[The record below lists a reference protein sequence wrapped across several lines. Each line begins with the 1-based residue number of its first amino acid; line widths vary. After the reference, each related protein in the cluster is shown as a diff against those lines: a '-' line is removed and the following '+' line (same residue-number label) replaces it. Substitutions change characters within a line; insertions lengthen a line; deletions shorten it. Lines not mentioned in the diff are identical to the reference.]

1 MELSSRLKQIADR
14 VREDSV
20 VADIG
25 TDHAYIPIY
34 LHQNN
39 KVKKSYACDIS
50 KGPLENAVR
59 NIRNYNL
66 EDSIE
71 TRLSNGLEK
80 INLEDEVDT
89 IIVAGMGGMLI
100 IDILKAK
107 PEVVEQA
114 DMLIL
119 QPQKSASSLR
129 KYLHQI
135 NFFIQDD
142 TILLDD
148 GRYYNIIIAR
158 NNNKLEYGEIEEYRE
173 VEYMFGRFEI
183 ESKTD
188 ILKSY
193 LEDEVKRL
201 EKILD
206 KNNVKI
212 KTGGIEESSS
222 RVESES
228 IIKLKNNYNL
238 HKGVLEEWEN

>member
-1 MELSSRLKQIADR
+1 
-14 VREDSV
+14 REDSI

-39 KVKKSYACDIS
+39 LIKKSYACDIS

-80 INLEDEVDT
+80 INIEDDVDT

-119 QPQKSASSLR
+119 QPQKSACSLR

-188 ILKSY
+188 ILKNY
-193 LEDEVKRL
+193 LEDEVVRL
-201 EKILD
+201 GKILD
-206 KNNVKI
+206 KNNIKI
-212 KTGGIEESSS
+212 KTSSEDERSEEQ
-222 RVESES
+222 ESDS
-228 IIKLKNNYNL
+228 IRKLKNNYNL
-238 HKGVLEEWEN
+238 HEEVLGEWEK